1 MTFRKLFAAVL
12 AWLAASIAGPAMAEE
27 SGCRFLEMRLMQ
39 LQSGARK
46 ASEAM
51 AVHDMLVQRRC
62 RPGARKVDR
71 QAKRPEVRKTPVPAA
86 RPAAQAKPVT
96 AARAK
101 PVIGAARAKPV
112 VGVRAARRTK
122 PAAINRPR
130 PERKAAQGPEPKAEA
145 DVLLANGTFRTLCVR
160 SCDGY
165 YFPISFSTTRDHFP
179 SDQAICDQMCPAAG
193 SRLYVHEVG
202 DGGPENM
209 VSVDGSAYSE
219 LPSAFKYRSAVDES
233 CTCRPPGGDAERAN
247 AIDAPGARLTRNRI
261 APPPMPR
268 PAFGEDPETLAN
280 RAGRLDFGA
289 ALAPALA
296 SLDGTGRSVRI
307 VWPERPSSQ
316 AALMISAVPN

>member
-46 ASEAM
+46 ASEAK

-62 RPGARKVDR
+62 RAGARKVDR
-71 QAKRPEVRKTPVPAA
+71 QAKRPEIRKTTVLAA

-96 AARAK
+96 
-101 PVIGAARAKPV
+101 AARAKPV

-130 PERKAAQGPEPKAEA
+130 PERKAAPGPEPKAEA

-280 RAGRLDFGA
+280 RSGRLDFAA

-307 VWPERPSSQ
+307 VWPERQSSQ